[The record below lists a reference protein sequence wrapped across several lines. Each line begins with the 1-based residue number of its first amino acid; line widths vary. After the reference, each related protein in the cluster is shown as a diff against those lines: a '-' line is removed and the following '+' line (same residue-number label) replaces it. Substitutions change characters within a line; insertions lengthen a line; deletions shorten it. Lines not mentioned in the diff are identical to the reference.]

1 MKKYTLK
8 RIITSLFTL
17 LAILLVLFILMQ
29 LMPGSPFNDEKLTP
43 EMRAS
48 LYAKYGLDQPIY
60 VQFFRYVT
68 NMLRGDFGVSYNISK
83 NTPISQ
89 LIQSRL
95 PISIRVGG
103 MAVTLVPSWALC
115 SASLQPQAGHHLRH
129 SGHHHLGH
137 RRVGAVLRDR
147 TGPELYL
154 WLQAQV
160 VPHAVLR
167 KGRVRL
173 QCAAQHLAV
182 HVHHASIARFT
193 RSEMIEVLD
202 SDYML
207 LAESKGISGP
217 ALIFRHALRNALIPI
232 ITVLAP
238 LIVDLMTGSLVVEK
252 IFAIPGVGSL
262 LVTAIQSNDYNV
274 VISLSFIYSAMYIG
288 IMLVVDL
295 LYGII
300 DRASAWQRGTTDMAE
315 KAIRLGGEATAD
327 AIVSAVDTMY
337 SEHTFNEKDFVLK
350 HNDAEIAMDSNFA
363 AQSFWKDVR
372 VRFFRKKSAVLGL
385 ILVVFIVLLAAFG
398 PGMNEYTYSGQELS
412 QKNFAPRVQMLENFG
427 IFNGDEKMSTTTGSK
442 TVNAYV
448 EKGKEDVYYWF
459 GSDTY
464 GRDIWTRT
472 WEGARVSLIIAVA
485 AAIID
490 MVIGMSYGLISG
502 YFGGKVDMMM
512 QRFLEVANGIP
523 RLVIVTLLLLVL
535 KPGMITIIFA
545 LMLTEWVGMSRI
557 ARAEMLKLKDQEF
570 VLASRTL
577 GAGSFFIIFKEVL
590 PNIIGPIITQ
600 VMFSIPTAI
609 FTEAFLSFVG
619 LGIPVPQCSLGSL
632 ISELYNSFTT
642 HPYQIIPPM
651 VVMSLLMMSFNLV
664 ADGLREALDPKM
676 KSM

>member
-48 LYAKYGLDQPIY
+48 LYAKYGLDQPIRMVPQDSIDSVW

-103 MAVTLVPSWALC
+103 MAVTLGAIVGLVLGIIAALKRDTIFDTLATIISVIGVSVPSYVIALALSYTFGFKLKWFPMLF
-115 SASLQPQAGHHLRH
+115 SAKDVFGSSVLPSISL
-129 SGHHHLGH
+129 SMF
-137 RRVGAVLRDR
+137 
-147 TGPELYL
+147 TM
-154 WLQAQV
+154 
-160 VPHAVLR
+160 
-167 KGRVRL
+167 
-173 QCAAQHLAV
+173 
-182 HVHHASIARFT
+182 ASIARFT

-300 DRASAWQRGTTDMAE
+300 DPR
-315 KAIRLGGEATAD
+315 IRLA
-327 AIVSAVDTMY
+327 
-337 SEHTFNEKDFVLK
+337 K
-350 HNDAEIAMDSNFA
+350 
-363 AQSFWKDVR
+363 
-372 VRFFRKKSAVLGL
+372 
-385 ILVVFIVLLAAFG
+385 
-398 PGMNEYTYSGQELS
+398 
-412 QKNFAPRVQMLENFG
+412 
-427 IFNGDEKMSTTTGSK
+427 GD
-442 TVNAYV
+442 
-448 EKGKEDVYYWF
+448 D
-459 GSDTY
+459 
-464 GRDIWTRT
+464 
-472 WEGARVSLIIAVA
+472 
-485 AAIID
+485 
-490 MVIGMSYGLISG
+490 
-502 YFGGKVDMMM
+502 
-512 QRFLEVANGIP
+512 
-523 RLVIVTLLLLVL
+523 
-535 KPGMITIIFA
+535 
-545 LMLTEWVGMSRI
+545 
-557 ARAEMLKLKDQEF
+557 
-570 VLASRTL
+570 
-577 GAGSFFIIFKEVL
+577 
-590 PNIIGPIITQ
+590 
-600 VMFSIPTAI
+600 
-609 FTEAFLSFVG
+609 
-619 LGIPVPQCSLGSL
+619 
-632 ISELYNSFTT
+632 
-642 HPYQIIPPM
+642 
-651 VVMSLLMMSFNLV
+651 
-664 ADGLREALDPKM
+664 
-676 KSM
+676 